1 MHLKKQIG
9 GAIYTL
15 RDIHIKGH
23 TRRGHTY
30 MVERRNIPTEKVG
43 SDSGGKGY
51 FGLEFHG
58 LRRGEQKPS

>member
-30 MVERRNIPTEKVG
+30 MVERRNIPTEEVG
-43 SDSGGKGY
+43 SDSGGKG
-51 FGLEFHG
+51 
-58 LRRGEQKPS
+58 